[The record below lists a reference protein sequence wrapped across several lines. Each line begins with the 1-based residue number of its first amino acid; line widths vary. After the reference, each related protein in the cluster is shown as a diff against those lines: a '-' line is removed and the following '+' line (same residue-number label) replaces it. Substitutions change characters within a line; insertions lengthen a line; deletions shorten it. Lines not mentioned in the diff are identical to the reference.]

1 MRIED
6 SEMNSNNMPNLMIN
20 KNSPSSRNKGAIGAG
35 ISKTIT
41 HDHPN
46 MASPAPLKMKQ
57 NPYFNTKKPSGRAGM
72 KTRHPGISRKA
83 LGIHNTS
90 CDINNLYDNS
100 NLVKA
105 VQESDI
111 LQELTMSQDVSA
123 ITHTMR
129 D

>member
-1 MRIED
+1 MQKEMRIED
-6 SEMNSNNMPNLMIN
+6 SQMSSNNMPNLMSN
-20 KNSPSSRNKGAIGAG
+20 KNSPLSRNERAIGAN

-46 MASPAPLKMKQ
+46 MASPAPLKLKQ

-72 KTRHPGISRKA
+72 QTRHPGISRRA
-83 LGIHNTS
+83 LGVHNTS

-100 NLVKA
+100 NLVNA

-123 ITHTMR
+123 ITH
-129 D
+129 